1 MNFDLIKKIMA
12 KERAKII
19 IVENGE
25 PTMIIS
31 DFKEYFNS
39 DNGAIQPKQTP
50 IAQEKEVIFSEAKK
64 EEKIF
69 LPKEGNE
76 KELTIDDLPL

>member
-12 KERAKII
+12 KERVKII

-25 PTMIIS
+25 PTMVIS

-39 DNGAIQPKQTP
+39 DKGEIQSKQDP
-50 IAQEKEVIFSEAKK
+50 IAQEKEVIFSEIKK

-69 LPKEGNE
+69 LPKEENE

>member
-25 PTMIIS
+25 PIMIIS
-31 DFKEYFNS
+31 DFKEYFSPDKNAPQS
-39 DNGAIQPKQTP
+39 KQ
-50 IAQEKEVIFSEAKK
+50 AHVSQEKEIIFAEEKK

>member
-12 KERAKII
+12 RERVKII

-31 DFKEYFNS
+31 DFKEYFVS
-39 DNGAIQPKQTP
+39 DKDTTQSKQVS
-50 IAQEKEVIFSEAKK
+50 IAKKEEVILPEAKK

-69 LPKEGNE
+69 LPKNGNE